1 MGDALTKSENNR
13 GKASAAFPLLYYPL
27 SRRSPYAKRADCF
40 YFSFYGSEIMVFTSV
55 TDNSAKATQLLPEV
69 EESMRSHR

>member
-1 MGDALTKSENNR
+1 MGDAFTNSENNR
-13 GKASAAFPLLYYPL
+13 GKASAAFPLLFYPL
-27 SRRSPYAKRADCF
+27 SQRSPYAQRADCF
-40 YFSFYGSEIMVFTSV
+40 YFSFSGSEIMVFTSV